1 MAKAKTEIPERVSR
15 AKFTEQL
22 IVMVTPEVKAHIV
35 AVATAEGVSYGEIG
49 RAYVDAGIAL
59 AGGIPDTGE

>member
-1 MAKAKTEIPERVSR
+1 MAKKSKAPERPSR

-22 IVMVTPEVKAHIV
+22 ITMVAPDVKAHIV
-35 AVATAEGVSYGEIG
+35 KVAEAEGVSISEIA

-59 AGGIPDTGE
+59 AGGIPDNDD